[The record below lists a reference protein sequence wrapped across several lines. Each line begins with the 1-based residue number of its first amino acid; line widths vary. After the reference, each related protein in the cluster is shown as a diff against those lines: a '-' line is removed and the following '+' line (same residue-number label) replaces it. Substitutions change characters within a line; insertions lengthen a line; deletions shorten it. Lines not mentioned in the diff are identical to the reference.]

1 MERGKEMEKDG
12 KKSYCLVYVY
22 VCMCYCKN
30 ECVKMILGIRENFE
44 CDDTLEDY
52 VSCV

>member
-1 MERGKEMEKDG
+1 MRERDG
-12 KKSYCLVYVY
+12 KRWKEKIIAWYMC
-22 VCMCYCKN
+22 VCVCVCYCKN
-30 ECVKMILGIRENFE
+30 GCVKMILGIRENFE